1 MATLQVNIK
10 GLDELQKKLGKQGQ
24 QTLLQEI
31 SEELEIGAHE
41 LRNKAVMRA
50 PVNTRILASGI
61 SVDGKGLMWIVY
73 TVADYAG
80 YVEFGTRTKVK
91 VPPEMKEE
99 AEKFRNGTKKYG
111 DFKEAIAIWMRQKGI
126 PEEAIWPI
134 MAKIMNVGIEPRPFM
149 YPSMKEV
156 EKTLPKDIDK
166 VIQRFLDK

>member
-1 MATLQVNIK
+1 MATLRVNIK

-24 QTLLQEI
+24 QALLQEI
-31 SEELEIGAHE
+31 SEELEIGAQE

-50 PVNTRILASGI
+50 PVNTGILRAGI
-61 SVDGKGLMWIVY
+61 DVDGKGLMWIVY
-73 TVADYAG
+73 TVAEYAG

-99 AEKFRNGTKKYG
+99 AEKFRGKKGSYT

-126 PEEAIWPI
+126 PEEALFPI

-156 EKTLPKDIDK
+156 EKTLPKELDR